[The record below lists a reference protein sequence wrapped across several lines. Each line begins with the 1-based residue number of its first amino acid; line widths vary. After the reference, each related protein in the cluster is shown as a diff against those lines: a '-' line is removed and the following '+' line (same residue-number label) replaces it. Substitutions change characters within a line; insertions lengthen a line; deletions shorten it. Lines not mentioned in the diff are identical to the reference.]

1 MRYRGSLLTR
11 LKEDIAFDI
20 RNMKMKNIKYQEEI
34 FFKVLMIIS
43 AAIIMGILVFI
54 VGTILYKGVPALNW
68 DMLTKLP
75 GGGFYLG
82 KEGGVLNAIV
92 GSLYIILGSL
102 VISLF
107 LSVPLVMYINFYLPE
122 KSLFAAILRFSFDIL
137 FGVPSIVYGAFG
149 FALMVYLGIR
159 ASLLGGILAVALLI
173 MPIMMRSFDEVVR
186 LLPRDLP
193 DALLS
198 LGATKYEMIKVILRQ
213 VMPGL
218 VTAIL
223 LAVGRGIGDAATVLF
238 TAGYTDNIPDALNQ
252 PAATLPLSIFFQ
264 LGSPVEEVQNRAY
277 ASAVILTVII
287 LLLSFS
293 ARYFSSKYS
302 KNKI

>member
-1 MRYRGSLLTR
+1 M
-11 LKEDIAFDI
+11 I
-20 RNMKMKNIKYQEEI
+20 MKQYEEKI
-34 FFKVLMIIS
+34 FKVIMIGAAMIILGVLVY
-43 AAIIMGILVFI
+43 IIGTVF
-54 VGTILYKGVPALNW
+54 YKGFPALTL
-68 DMLTKLP
+68 DMITKLP
-75 GGGFYLG
+75 SGGFYLG

-92 GSLYIILGSL
+92 GSLFIVIGSL
-102 VISLF
+102 AISL
-107 LSVPLVMYINFYLPE
+107 LISVPLVMYINFYLPVN
-122 KSLFAAILRFSFDIL
+122 SLFSNVIRFSLDIL

-159 ASLLGGILAVALLI
+159 ASLIGGIITVAMLI
-173 MPIMMRSFDEVVR
+173 MPIMMRSLDEVTR
-186 LLPRDLP
+186 LLSRDLP

-198 LGATKYEMIKVILRQ
+198 LGATKYEMIKVILKQ
-213 VMPGL
+213 LMPGL

-238 TAGYTDNIPDALNQ
+238 TAGYTDNIPTSLNQ

-277 ASAVILTVII
+277 ASAIILTVII
-287 LLLSFS
+287 LILSFS
-293 ARYFSSKYS
+293 ARYFSSKFS

>member
-1 MRYRGSLLTR
+1 MTNF
-11 LKEDIAFDI
+11 K
-20 RNMKMKNIKYQEEI
+20 KQEET
-34 FFKVLMIIS
+34 FFKVLMIMSLTVIMS
-43 AAIIMGILVFI
+43 ILLIII
-54 VGTILYKGVPALNW
+54 GTVIYKGLPALTW
-68 DMLTKLP
+68 DMVTKLP

-92 GSLYIILGSL
+92 GSVYLISGSL
-102 VISLF
+102 AISIF
-107 LSVPLVMYINFYLPE
+107 LSVPLVLYINFYLSE
-122 KSLFAAILRFSFDIL
+122 KSIFGNIIRFSFDIL

-149 FALMVYLGIR
+149 FALMMFLGIR
-159 ASLLGGILAVALLI
+159 ASLLGGIIAVALLI
-173 MPIMMRSFDEVVR
+173 MPIMMRSFDEVTR

-213 VMPGL
+213 LMPGL

-238 TAGYTDNIPDALNQ
+238 TAGYTDNIPVAFNQ

-277 ASAVILTVII
+277 ASALILTIII